1 MRFLADKSKRKKIVV
16 IASIVFVIA
25 IIAVVCAVY
34 LSDYY
39 RTDYQSVQE
48 FSSGNQ
54 ITIHTLE
61 DGTMI
66 FEPNAPTK
74 GLIFYPGGK
83 VEYTAYQPLMEAC
96 AEQGIFCVLIE
107 MPFNLSVLD
116 VNAADGIQEL
126 YPEIESWYIGGHSL
140 GGAMAASYLANH
152 EDEYEGLVLLGAYS
166 AKDLSDTK
174 LDVLSIYGSEDK
186 VLNREKYEDNKW
198 NLPEDFTEL
207 VIEGGCHS
215 YFGMYGMQDGDGI
228 PEITNEEQIYIT
240 ARQIY
245 EMLQERERQ

>member
-1 MRFLADKSKRKKIVV
+1 MRFLADKSKQKKIVV

-25 IIAVVCAVY
+25 IMTVVCAVY

-107 MPFNLSVLD
+107 MPCNLSVLD

-186 VLNREKYEDNKW
+186 VLNREKYEDNKC
-198 NLPEDFTEL
+198 NLPENFIEL
-207 VIEGGCHS
+207 VIDGGCHS